1 MNTLPL
7 DKKLTVI
14 SSLLE
19 GNSVRSTERMTG
31 VHRDTICRLL
41 VQAGQRSAA
50 VMDGSMRGL
59 HCGFVQCDEIWCY
72 VGKKDRRIAK
82 DERSPEIG
90 SQWVFIAMDEDTKL
104 VPCYLIGKRSRET
117 TIEFLWELKKR
128 LNAERFQITTDGYH
142 FYRSIQGIFAGQADF
157 AQLIKM
163 FGDYGQH
170 DTPEARYSPPGISE
184 VISKIVDGRPDETR
198 ICTSH
203 VERQN
208 LTMRMQMRRFTRLT
222 NAFSKKLAN
231 LKAACALHFAH
242 YNFCRVHTTLR
253 VTPAMAAGVCNEIWP
268 LESLLG

>member
-1 MNTLPL
+1 
-7 DKKLTVI
+7 
-14 SSLLE
+14 
-19 GNSVRSTERMTG
+19 
-31 VHRDTICRLL
+31 
-41 VQAGQRSAA
+41 
-50 VMDGSMRGL
+50 
-59 HCGFVQCDEIWCY
+59 VQCDEIWCY

-82 DERSPEIG
+82 EDRSPEIG
-90 SQWVFIAMDEDTKL
+90 SQWVYIAMDEETKL
-104 VPCYLIGKRSRET
+104 VPCYLVGKRSRDT

-128 LNAERFQITTDGYH
+128 LDAERFQITTDGYH

-184 VISKIVDGRPDETR
+184 VISKIVDGRPDESR

-242 YNFCRVHTTLR
+242 YNFCRVHSSLR
-253 VTPAMAAGVCNEIWP
+253 VTPAMAAGIASEIWP
-268 LESLLG
+268 LATLLS